1 MKMQQRSSLLLWCS
15 LFICSFLYSRTSR
28 QHKKFSVYSN
38 KELASLH
45 APIIFSSSGIKD
57 FIKNVY
63 DKHEYTQEILPN
75 EFSHL
80 LQLLEH
86 GIKTGKKRTY
96 SKSVLRLFM
105 SAEKRVPYIS
115 AYAYDDMLKKL
126 PSLLLPNVNSFVKPE
141 KELSRTVYDLLYSS
155 ISSNFNYFK
164 TRPQEFLT
172 NLSQDVIRQLSEH
185 YIPDSSI
192 EELRAMMLRFLEAG
206 LSKLVWHPGDGIET
220 WESVKNIA
228 DHLAELANKDIINDL
243 EDLNDLFVSL
253 LERYIFFLDISNDDL
268 PLSFYKEIKEDIS
281 NNSTVLLELEEQE
294 EFITPKVYRLLRA
307 VNVGQAKVRSRDFT
321 RKVC

>member
-1 MKMQQRSSLLLWCS
+1 MKMQQLSSFLLWCS
-15 LFICSFLYSRTSR
+15 LFACSLLYCRTTR
-28 QHKKFSVYSN
+28 HKKVSVYSN

-63 DKHEYTQEILPN
+63 DKHEYTQEVLPN

-86 GIKTGKKRTY
+86 GLKTGKKRTY

-105 SAEKRVPYIS
+105 SAEKRVSYIS
-115 AYAYDDMLKKL
+115 AYAYDDMLTKL
-126 PSLLLPNVNSFVKPE
+126 PSLMLPHVNSFIKPE
-141 KELSRTVYDLLYSS
+141 KELSRMVYDLLYSS

-172 NLSQDVIRQLSEH
+172 NLSQDVIRQLSEN
-185 YIPDSSI
+185 YIPDSSV
-192 EELRAMMLRFLEAG
+192 EELRAMVLRFLEAG

-228 DHLAELANKDIINDL
+228 DHLAELANKDIITDL
-243 EDLNDLFVSL
+243 EDLNDLFISL
-253 LERYIFFLDISNDDL
+253 LERYIFFLDISNDAL
-268 PLSFYKEIKEDIS
+268 PLTFYKEIKEDIS